1 MITLGYFKPSVSCIG
16 DRSDEV
22 ETECPCA
29 SLSGGRDAVEN
40 VAGIFAEGDLGPCV
54 LVSSDNVF
62 ETEEFVESLS

>member
-1 MITLGYFKPSVSCIG
+1 MSCIG

-29 SLSGGRDAVEN
+29 PLSGGRDAVEN
-40 VAGIFAEGDLGPCV
+40 VAGIVAEGDLGSCV

-62 ETEEFVESLS
+62 ET